1 MINKTFRYFRRL
13 ELQTQFAIISFF
25 VIFVMAALIGGVLA
39 AQVRSSILD
48 NFITHSRAIQRLAIT
63 DNLKKSDFAQDNDR
77 LRGRPFDQ
85 LINNEILDEDIQA
98 VKIWRADGLV
108 LYSSDNKE
116 GVGEIV
122 KPKNNLE
129 AALSGESP
137 YGIERSGEAGIYSP
151 VRFDGKV
158 VGAFES
164 YFSLEPVISATRKL
178 YVTTITVFSLGS
190 LLLWTALVGLVRK
203 SARTINEQKEGL
215 LQLNEELIKSLET
228 QQENFLGTM
237 ESLSLAVES
246 RDPAT
251 GKHSE
256 RLDGLITDLSDKL
269 GLNDEEDRRLT
280 RAGALHDIGKIGIP
294 GSILGKPGPLTK
306 KEWKIMQ
313 DHPDIGSAIVALI
326 PFLKDIA
333 PIIKH
338 HHEHFNGDGYPDH
351 LAGEDIPIES
361 RILLVAD
368 AYDAMTS
375 NRPYRLALSHEESMA
390 RLVEGKGTQFDPE
403 VVDAFLVLVSERPDL
418 FEYRKVA

>member
-1 MINKTFRYFRRL
+1 M
-13 ELQTQFAIISFF
+13 
-25 VIFVMAALIGGVLA
+25 
-39 AQVRSSILD
+39 
-48 NFITHSRAIQRLAIT
+48 
-63 DNLKKSDFAQDNDR
+63 
-77 LRGRPFDQ
+77 
-85 LINNEILDEDIQA
+85 
-98 VKIWRADGLV
+98 
-108 LYSSDNKE
+108 
-116 GVGEIV
+116 
-122 KPKNNLE
+122 
-129 AALSGESP
+129 
-137 YGIERSGEAGIYSP
+137 
-151 VRFDGKV
+151 
-158 VGAFES
+158 
-164 YFSLEPVISATRKL
+164 
-178 YVTTITVFSLGS
+178 
-190 LLLWTALVGLVRK
+190 
-203 SARTINEQKEGL
+203 
-215 LQLNEELIKSLET
+215 
-228 QQENFLGTM
+228 GTM